1 MFSFK
6 KHFFL
11 ALYEREREYKKQT
24 LLTSLLSSEISSL
37 AKREREREKRND
49 APSVYH
55 HRLGRR
61 SKSSFERMEV
71 IARGQKLFF
80 SRGYKT
86 RPRVVLLLFFFFFES
101 VVVSTNSSRE
111 SLRRCFFVFV
121 RRWQPKESDGRDTQK
136 RGEAVLFGDSWSSQS
151 AGFRDAGETPGR
163 RGVADEILRAVSRR
177 RRVATRRETGESALR
192 AG

>member
-1 MFSFK
+1 
-6 KHFFL
+6 
-11 ALYEREREYKKQT
+11 
-24 LLTSLLSSEISSL
+24 LLSSEISSL
-37 AKREREREKRND
+37 AKREREREKGND

-136 RGEAVLFGDSWSSQS
+136 RGDAVLFGDSWSSQS

-177 RRVATRRETGESALR
+177 RRVATR
-192 AG
+192 

>member
-1 MFSFK
+1 M
-6 KHFFL
+6 
-11 ALYEREREYKKQT
+11 REYKKQT
-24 LLTSLLSSEISSL
+24 LPRCFHQKFLHHNSL
-37 AKREREREKRND
+37 AKRERKREREKRND

-61 SKSSFERMEV
+61 SKSFFERIV
-71 IARGQKLFF
+71 IARGQKVFF

-86 RPRVVLLLFFFFFES
+86 RPLVVLLLFFFFFES

-111 SLRRCFFVFV
+111 SLRCFFFFV
-121 RRWQPKESDGRDTQK
+121 RRWQPKESDGRDKQK

-163 RGVADEILRAVSRR
+163 RGVADEIL
-177 RRVATRRETGESALR
+177 
-192 AG
+192 